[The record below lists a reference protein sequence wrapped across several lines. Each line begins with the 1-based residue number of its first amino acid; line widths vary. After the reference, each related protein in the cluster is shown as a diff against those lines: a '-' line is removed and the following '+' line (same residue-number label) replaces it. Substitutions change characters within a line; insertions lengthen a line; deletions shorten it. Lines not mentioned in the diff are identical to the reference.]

1 VARRASTIPSCSLS
15 GPVGITTTRRPKQMG
30 RMVKELCAV
39 RFDEFARSTLQ
50 TPTAFT
56 AHTWPCSDIQNVA
69 ALSTHL
75 IMGYPTPE

>member
-1 VARRASTIPSCSLS
+1 
-15 GPVGITTTRRPKQMG
+15 
-30 RMVKELCAV
+30 MVKELCAV

-56 AHTWPCSDIQNVA
+56 AHTWTCSDIQKVA